1 MTRSNSHWIQRPA
14 ANGWV
19 SLGVAGEGA
28 EKKTSFA
35 RSLSSTRDESV
46 LPRSMGYAARSSSIS
61 KYRPGIAAHAV
72 DPAGVMD
79 VS

>member
-28 EKKTSFA
+28 EKKTTFA

-46 LPRSMGYAARSSSIS
+46 LPRSVGYAFQ
-61 KYRPGIAAHAV
+61 
-72 DPAGVMD
+72 
-79 VS
+79 